1 MKFRILRPTRVDS
14 APAHLMPHTH
24 ELKYTALD
32 ADQRQIRLLTWDL
45 DEDDQLA
52 CQLKVVS
59 LNDAFEYTALSYT
72 WSTEPPAHC
81 IQVNGYSFWIRSTL
95 YDFLQ
100 LTAKE
105 PTRGRGM
112 FIDAICI
119 SQEDMSERGSQVRL
133 MGSVYRQASEVTV
146 WFGLQQEF
154 ISDCVSSYGE
164 MYPAVTDVSVV
175 QSALL
180 SESYTDDADTVYIEG
195 LQYWICLHLVTQAY
209 WGRLW
214 TVQEYLLPKDLIL
227 RMGVLRLEGSRFYAL
242 YRRFWD
248 ELYVAYDTTGREL
261 QEPVLSRMPR
271 KLRTFGRASIYL
283 ARRATLAKTVTMY
296 ERTLPL
302 HDAVNSFSAQDCSLP
317 RDHIFGILGLCEST
331 LVPEYDVPILQMYT
345 QVLIAGLA
353 SINAHFGSE
362 TKPQTIGGFINTLS
376 GSFGLYLGHNSA
388 ALLVTLLTLNDEFQP
403 KGNIIKVVAWINY
416 SILLTNMSFLKWKA
430 AVTMAHRIATLHAK
444 VTFRWFERLLRL
456 NSRIT
461 GPDNESYTAAEWNQ
475 YVSTRA
481 KELHM
486 VSIPSHGFKRE
497 E

>member
-59 LNDAFEYTALSYT
+59 LKDAFEYTALSYT

-195 LQYWICLHLVTQAY
+195 LQYWICLHLVTQTY

-242 YRRFWD
+242 YRRFGMNYMWRTIPQGVNSRSPFSA
-248 ELYVAYDTTGREL
+248 ECLGNC
-261 QEPVLSRMPR
+261 VLSDEPAFTLLEGQR
-271 KLRTFGRASIYL
+271 LRRPSQ
-283 ARRATLAKTVTMY
+283 
-296 ERTLPL
+296 
-302 HDAVNSFSAQDCSLP
+302 S
-317 RDHIFGILGLCEST
+317 
-331 LVPEYDVPILQMYT
+331 
-345 QVLIAGLA
+345 

-388 ALLVTLLTLNDEFQP
+388 ALLVTLLTLNDEFQL